1 MLCVATTG
9 LPSDLDTMTWNKG
22 MVGTDVDE
30 SMLGQRLDLELEI
43 KSILYIEER
52 LRWAHVIYIRW

>member
-1 MLCVATTG
+1 
-9 LPSDLDTMTWNKG
+9 

-52 LRWAHVIYIRW
+52 LRLAHGTYNNRS